1 MVNSNSPLPYTHRGV
16 RFPDRSR
23 CRQLALERHCRKTEP
38 TWACDG
44 IGLSQAFAW
53 LSPEQV
59 VHFLNLFGNVN
70 RIARFAST
78 ALGPITLTRPY
89 VIRLTEG
96 LMAASPK
103 YDLEQVLD
111 RRFRGPL
118 MSFFLRRTRDR
129 EEAEDLTQDVF
140 VRLLAAAQGGG
151 VRDMEALVFVTA
163 ANLLK
168 DRGRKTS
175 RRAAA
180 GLDGLAGP
188 DALVQEC
195 VEDRDAERVL
205 LAKERV
211 VRYLKALD
219 ELGGRTRDIYLL
231 FRLEGMRHKEIAALF
246 NISASTVEKEVMKA
260 TLHLARRFG
269 NGNG

>member
-1 MVNSNSPLPYTHRGV
+1 M
-16 RFPDRSR
+16 
-23 CRQLALERHCRKTEP
+23 
-38 TWACDG
+38 
-44 IGLSQAFAW
+44 
-53 LSPEQV
+53 
-59 VHFLNLFGNVN
+59 
-70 RIARFAST
+70 
-78 ALGPITLTRPY
+78 
-89 VIRLTEG
+89 RLTKG
-96 LMAASPK
+96 LIATPPK
-103 YDLEQVLD
+103 DDLEQVLD
-111 RRFRGPL
+111 QRFRGPL

-140 VRLLAAAQGGG
+140 VRLLAAAHGGS
-151 VRDMEALVFVTA
+151 VRNMEALVFVTA

-168 DRGRKTS
+168 DRGRKAS
-175 RRAAA
+175 RRTAA
-180 GLDGLAGP
+180 GFDGLVEP

-211 VRYLKALD
+211 AGYLKALD
-219 ELGGRTRDIYLL
+219 EQGTRTRDIYLL

-269 NGNG
+269 NENG